1 MHGRKAS
8 SSKDDKAKLEK
19 VKELIP
25 LVNHL
30 IKKKN
35 EKIYDKEYI
44 EKTSLIL
51 RRCPNV
57 QTLWNFRKEY
67 FESLVNTSA
76 PVGEVGKGD
85 EEADCPKH
93 LPHEELKTLM
103 KNENTMVEEIMVK
116 FNKCNDLWFHKLWI
130 IKFGLKNDLMD
141 FSDLMNEL
149 EYCKRNFNKDDR
161 NFHCWNY
168 RSYIIACVHIYM
180 KWAKNGK
187 AHIGEAQSGKSS
199 TDESDS
205 SSAQLANQFDV
216 HKSNYEL
223 SKTLIERNFSNF
235 SAWFLK
241 YTIRESLICTENELD
256 LIKNAIFTDP
266 FDQSMWEFYRWFLFH
281 KGNDKEEIFFTLL
294 QNNCIYFFFQ
304 NLVKANL
311 SKSKCYDD
319 KGREI
324 TGEWGK
330 HLVDLNN
337 PHESFESYVY
347 FFKPT
352 DENILLN
359 GQSTYLKFCIFY
371 YKYNLHE
378 PGEVHY
384 GKNVLRDLTVCHDFL
399 SEEDKYEHNIVY
411 PIDLRN
417 FSQNEHFKI
426 LLDYDRQ
433 GGADAKMDSKSSCVS
448 SFTPLY
454 KYISRS
460 NILLNTAKHM
470 NFASLN
476 LELEQINE
484 LLLLESNC
492 KFALF
497 TKLEMLRRLE
507 QFDELFPLLELLKQV
522 DSMRIGYYKDLET
535 ELRIQK
541 KVHDYYEDSKM
552 GDKGTLD
559 LSGLN
564 IDNITYPLMI
574 EAFFIPSINLS
585 NNLLSESYTGKCTV
599 NFLYNLRE
607 LNLSHNKIKRLV
619 VLMKNLYN
627 LKLLEKLDVSSNALA
642 NLDEDLDNYS
652 FVLLPNLKQIN
663 ISDSNLSALL
673 NQRYKNMS
681 ELNTYKVVQDGSK
694 VILSKE

>member
-1 MHGRKAS
+1 MHGRRAS
-8 SSKDDKAKLEK
+8 SSKDEKAKLEK

-35 EKIYDKEYI
+35 EKSYDKEYI
-44 EKTSLIL
+44 ETTSVIL
-51 RRCPNV
+51 RRCPYL
-57 QTLWNFRKEY
+57 QTLWNFRREY
-67 FESLVNTSA
+67 FESMQNGSA

-85 EEADCPKH
+85 EEADCPKNP
-93 LPHEELKTLM
+93 LPEELKILM
-103 KNENTMVEEIMVK
+103 KNENTMVEEILSK
-116 FNKCNDLWFHKLWI
+116 FNKCNELWFHKLWI
-130 IKFGLKNDLMD
+130 IKFCLKNDLMD

-149 EYCKRNFNKDDR
+149 EFCKIGFYKDDR
-161 NFHCWNY
+161 NYHCWNY
-168 RSYIIACVHIYM
+168 RSYIIACVHICV
-180 KWAKNGK
+180 KRGK
-187 AHIGEAQSGKSS
+187 QGEAHRGEGSS
-199 TDESDS
+199 DERDPP
-205 SSAQLANQFDV
+205 SAELGNQFDV

-241 YTIRESLICTENELD
+241 YAIRESLICTENELD
-256 LIKNAIFTDP
+256 LITNAIFTDP
-266 FDQSMWEFYRWFLFH
+266 FDQSLWEFYRWFLFQ

-304 NLVKANL
+304 NLIKVNL

-319 KGREI
+319 NGREI
-324 TGEWGK
+324 TGEWGQ
-330 HLVDLNN
+330 HLVALNN
-337 PHESFESYVY
+337 PQDSFESYVY
-347 FFKPT
+347 CFKLT
-352 DENILLN
+352 DEHILLN
-359 GQSTYLKFCIFY
+359 GQPTYLKFCIFY
-371 YKYNLHE
+371 YKYNLYE
-378 PGEVHY
+378 PEEVHY
-384 GKNVLRDLTVCHDFL
+384 EKNVLSDLMVCHDYL
-399 SEEDKYEHNIVY
+399 VEEDKYEHNFVY
-411 PIDLRN
+411 LIDFRK

-426 LLDYDRQ
+426 LLDYDRHR
-433 GGADAKMDSKSSCVS
+433 GADPKMDSNSSCVS
-448 SFTPLY
+448 PFTPLY
-454 KYISRS
+454 KYINRS
-460 NILLNTAKHM
+460 NILLNTAKHI
-470 NFASLN
+470 NFASLI
-476 LELEQINE
+476 LELEKINE

-497 TKLEMLRRLE
+497 TKFEMLRRLE
-507 QFDELFPLLELLKQV
+507 QFDELFHLLELLKQV
-522 DSMRIGYYKDLET
+522 DSIRVEYYKDLET

-541 KVHDYYEDSKM
+541 KIHDYYGDSEM
-552 GDKGTLD
+552 GDNGALD

-564 IDNITYPLMI
+564 IDSVTYPLMI

-627 LKLLEKLDVSSNALA
+627 LKLLERLDVSSNALA

-663 ISDSNLSALL
+663 ISDSNLSTLL
-673 NQRYKNMS
+673 SKRYKHMS
-681 ELNTYKVVQDGSK
+681 ELNTYKVMQDGWQ
-694 VILSKE
+694 VILSKG

>member
-8 SSKDDKAKLEK
+8 SSKDEKAKLEK
-19 VKELIP
+19 IKELIP

-35 EKIYDKEYI
+35 EKVYDKEYI

-57 QTLWNFRKEY
+57 QTLWNFRREY
-67 FESLVNTSA
+67 FESLVNSDSPA
-76 PVGEVGKGD
+76 SQVEKGD
-85 EEADCPKH
+85 EEADCRKEPSR
-93 LPHEELKTLM
+93 EELKILM
-103 KNENTMVEEIMVK
+103 KNENKMVEEIMMK
-116 FNKCNDLWFHKLWI
+116 FNKFDDLWFHKLWI
-130 IKFGLKNDLMD
+130 IKFCLKNDLMD

-149 EYCKRNFNKDDR
+149 EYCKNSFNKDDR

-168 RSYIIACVHIYM
+168 RAYIIACVHIYM
-180 KWAKNGK
+180 KRGK
-187 AHIGEAQSGKSS
+187 PQSGEAQSGKDSSDERDPSS
-199 TDESDS
+199 TE
-205 SSAQLANQFDV
+205 LGNQFDV
-216 HKSNYEL
+216 HKVNYEL

-241 YTIRESLICTENELD
+241 YTIRESLICNENELD
-256 LIKNAIFTDP
+256 LIKSAIFTDP
-266 FDQSMWEFYRWFLFH
+266 FDQSMWEFYRWFLFQ

-311 SKSKCYDD
+311 FKSKCYDENG
-319 KGREI
+319 KEI

-330 HLVDLNN
+330 HFVDLNN
-337 PHESFESYVY
+337 PHDSFESFVY

-359 GQSTYLKFCIFY
+359 GQTAYLKFCIFY
-371 YKYNLHE
+371 YKYNLHD
-378 PGEVHY
+378 PGKVHY
-384 GKNVLRDLTVCHDFL
+384 GKNVLSDLTKCHNFL
-399 SEEDKYEHNIVY
+399 NEEDTYEHNIVY
-411 PIDLRN
+411 HIDFRK

-426 LLDYDRQ
+426 LLDYDKQR
-433 GGADAKMDSKSSCVS
+433 GRDGTMDFESSCVS
-448 SFTPLY
+448 PFSALY
-454 KYISRS
+454 KYISLS

-476 LELEQINE
+476 LELEQMNE
-484 LLLLESNC
+484 LLFLESTC

-507 QFDELFPLLELLKQV
+507 RFDELFPLLELLKQV
-522 DSMRIGYYKDLET
+522 DSMRVGYYKDLET
-535 ELRIQK
+535 DLRIQK
-541 KVHDYYEDSKM
+541 KIHDYYEDSKM
-552 GDKGTLD
+552 GDNEALD

-642 NLDEDLDNYS
+642 NLDEDLDKYS

-681 ELNTYKVVQDGSK
+681 EINTYKVVHASSR